1 MLRSNMD
8 TDACNRCI
16 ARRVRTDRPPSPCNQ
31 AKKGGLKALLPFA
44 APAISLNVGLKNNGS
59 ATFTGI
65 VEKDAC
71 LKTIV
76 AAAKERGV
84 TLG

>member
-1 MLRSNMD
+1 
-8 TDACNRCI
+8 
-16 ARRVRTDRPPSPCNQ
+16 
-31 AKKGGLKALLPFA
+31 LPFA